1 MTVKRNRPQTTFFL
15 HDARDNPMDALD
27 NSCVKGPIFGAQTQA
42 AAHNTFVFRPRKARE
57 EANLLRSSPIH
68 PGQAA
73 GRESPHQRK
82 AKRGNFDAQSVV
94 LCSVFLCLEFERR
107 NDDRSLRRQSTTSL
121 ETIRIRL
128 QAVLL
133 FPQANALEQ
142 PKRLLSPLC
151 FRSCLNH
158 EIAFPI
164 INNKELNML
173 DVLYLGR
180 FLSLIH
186 ANCFA

>member
-15 HDARDNPMDALD
+15 HDARDNSMDALD

-73 GRESPHQRK
+73 DRESPHQRK

-121 ETIRIRL
+121 ETIRIDCK
-128 QAVLL
+128 QYC
-133 FPQANALEQ
+133 
-142 PKRLLSPLC
+142 C
-151 FRSCLNH
+151 FLRRMLWSSRKDFSRRSVSGL
-158 EIAFPI
+158 A
-164 INNKELNML
+164 
-173 DVLYLGR
+173 
-180 FLSLIH
+180 
-186 ANCFA
+186 